1 MIIIANFPKI
11 TTPTFMVKL
20 IIVAKKSKSI
30 NNSGKTF
37 RSELVGQMLNLT
49 TSGFGLVA
57 ALAWNSAITSLV
69 QKNIQKF
76 FFKDADSANTISL
89 FIYAIL
95 ITMLAVT
102 ITYQLSKL
110 AAHLQSSKR

>member
-1 MIIIANFPKI
+1 M
-11 TTPTFMVKL
+11 
-20 IIVAKKSKSI
+20 AKRSNLSKNPSSSEKSL
-30 NNSGKTF
+30 

-57 ALAWNSAITSLV
+57 ALAWNEAIQNFVNTY
-69 QKNIQKF
+69 IQNYF
-76 FFKDADSANTISL
+76 QSYSGLISK

-95 ITMLAVT
+95 ITLLAVT

-110 AAHLQSSKR
+110 AAHLQSSKK